1 MKKTKHIPLFTALV
15 IACGCALASVTSCDT
30 PQSIAWSYYYCAK
43 ATLEAGDPYAAK
55 DYLKACN
62 KTVSQELTLKA
73 DSLMEV
79 IDRAIENK
87 E

>member
-1 MKKTKHIPLFTALV
+1 MAIN
-15 IACGCALASVTSCDT
+15 
-30 PQSIAWSYYYCAK
+30 
-43 ATLEAGDPYAAK
+43 PYAAK

-62 KTVSQELTLKA
+62 KTVSKELTFKA

-87 E
+87 NP